1 MKYKKILCVL
11 LLIVVIFTA
20 NPILASNI
28 QQNKEET
35 NEVNDEIN
43 IDTNDINNL
52 NNQINEVNEKLENA
66 NIQLEYVQEKM
77 SETLLKIQ
85 ELDDKIRKYEQENK
99 QMNTRLKQ
107 LAKSINETNEKLKI
121 VTEDYNKK
129 EKQLKERLVVLYECG
144 SLSYIEVLLSANSL
158 SEFLSIYYKMVEIAE
173 YDNQLID
180 KVAEEKKIIEDA
192 MLKLETETAEI
203 KTLKAE
209 AEKKEI
215 IYKNTKVLQ
224 QSYIAKLSD
233 NEKELN
239 EQIAKYKTDVAI
251 LEAKIR
257 AITMPNSEFNIQ
269 YTGGVMIWPVAISGS
284 RITSYYGTRE
294 HPVEGVIRLHQGIDI
309 GSVGYGAP
317 VVAAMDGVVTY
328 SGELGT
334 YGNCVIIQHGHGIVT
349 LYAHGQKVLKEYGEE
364 VKQGDIIMETG
375 STGRSTGPH
384 LHFEVRIDG
393 ITIDPLIYVEE
404 H

>member
-11 LLIVVIFTA
+11 LLIIIIFTA

-28 QQNKEET
+28 QNNEEAN

-43 IDTNDINNL
+43 IQTDDINDL
-52 NNQINEVNEKLENA
+52 NSQMNEVNEKLEDA
-66 NIQLEYVQEKM
+66 NLQLEYVQTEM
-77 SETLLKIQ
+77 SETLLQIQ
-85 ELDDKIRKYEQENK
+85 ELDDKIRKYEQENE
-99 QMNTRLKQ
+99 QMNTRLQQ
-107 LAKSINETNEKLKI
+107 LEQSINETNEKLQT

-129 EKQLKERLVVLYECG
+129 EKQLKDRLVAIYEYG
-144 SLSYIEVLLSANSL
+144 NISYIDVLLSAKSL
-158 SEFLSIYYKMVEIAE
+158 SEFISMYYKMVEITE

-180 KVAEEKKIIEDA
+180 KVAEEKKTIEDA
-192 MLKLETETAEI
+192 MVKLENETAEI
-203 KTLKAE
+203 KTLKAK
-209 AEKKEI
+209 AEQSEI

-224 QSYIAKLSD
+224 QSYIAKLSED
-233 NEKELN
+233 EKELN
-239 EQIAKYKTDVAI
+239 EQIAKYKTDAALI
-251 LEAKIR
+251 EAKIQSL
-257 AITMPNSEFNIQ
+257 TMPNFEFDIQ
-269 YTGGVMIWPVAISGS
+269 YTGGAMIWPVAISGS

-317 VVAAMDGVVTY
+317 VVAVMDGVVTY

-334 YGNCVIIQHGHGIVT
+334 YGNCVIIQHGDGIVT
-349 LYAHGQKVLKEYGEE
+349 LYAHGQKILKEYGEE

-384 LHFEVRIDG
+384 LHFEIRIDG
-393 ITIDPLIYVEE
+393 TTINPLIYVKEP
-404 H
+404 